1 MEPFVAGQAGDMP
14 THIRRLALVLL
25 VLATACDSA
34 PKDPEGTLE
43 RISGGVMRV
52 GVTASDPWVILE
64 GAEPSGVE
72 VALVEGFA
80 AEMDAEIEW
89 VSGSEEELFG
99 ALKHGEI
106 DLVIGGLSS
115 RSPFAKEAALTHPYL
130 TTQVVVAVP
139 EGDRPPSDIAGI
151 EVAAEAGTEG
161 AGVLEKTDA
170 DVVLV
175 DDVAEVDGP
184 RAIDDYL
191 VDDLGLEETGD
202 TLTETDHVMAVRMG
216 ENGFM
221 VALERYLLENSE
233 TVHDILDEEA
243 KP

>member
-1 MEPFVAGQAGDMP
+1 MP
-14 THIRRLALVLL
+14 IHIRHLVLIL
-25 VLATACDSA
+25 MVLATACDA
-34 PKDPEGTLE
+34 TPRDPEGTLE
-43 RISGGVMRV
+43 RVSGGTLRV
-52 GVTASDPWVILE
+52 GVTASDPWVVLE
-64 GAEPSGVE
+64 GEEPSGVE
-72 VALVEGFA
+72 VSLVEGFA
-80 AEMDAEIEW
+80 AEINAQIEW
-89 VSGSEEELFG
+89 IHGSEEEIFG

-115 RSPFAKEAALTHPYL
+115 RSPFAVEAALTHPYL

-139 EGDRPPSDIAGI
+139 EGDRPPGDIAGI

-161 AGVLEKTDA
+161 AGILAKTDA
-170 DVVLV
+170 EVILV
-175 DDVAEVDGP
+175 EDIAEVDGP

-221 VALERYLLENSE
+221 VTLERYLLENSE
-233 TVHDILDEEA
+233 MVHEILDEEA